1 MQKEEALQK
10 VNEYCNEKSYTNAT
24 LTDSFKDKFAEHFAK
39 RYPDA
44 DAEDENV
51 LGEMK
56 FALNTAF
63 AGASTI
69 ITDKNK
75 EFETK
80 ENDYKSQIEELQKKA
95 KQAGGKVEPEISKE
109 LKERLEHLEQ
119 FENEETKKNKFKN
132 IVRLAKQGIR
142 QDLHD
147 SFDSFASD
155 YDVDLKDDDE
165 EQAKWLTKR
174 FQEIFKHSIGDIK
187 PLAPQVKQ
195 KQEEEFLASIPKVLV
210 Q

>member
-80 ENDYKSQIEELQKKA
+80 ENDYKSQLAELNKKIANVDKSDIPDEVKNKLEELGLSL
-95 KQAGGKVEPEISKE
+95 KQ
-109 LKERLEHLEQ
+109 
-119 FENEETKKNKFKN
+119 
-132 IVRLAKQGIR
+132 
-142 QDLHD
+142 
-147 SFDSFASD
+147 SD
-155 YDVDLKDDDE
+155 E
-165 EQAKWLTKR
+165 
-174 FQEIFKHSIGDIK
+174 
-187 PLAPQVKQ
+187 
-195 KQEEEFLASIPKVLV
+195 
-210 Q
+210 